1 MKSDLPDPAPL
12 SRTLTIL
19 NTRGLHARAAAKF
32 VACAGKFDAHI
43 VVSREGNAVEGT
55 SIMGLL
61 MLGAGFGTEIEVQA
75 EGAEAE
81 LALDALTALVRDIFD
96 ES

>member
-1 MKSDLPDPAPL
+1 MPDAAPQT
-12 SRTLTIL
+12 RTLTIL

-61 MLGAGFGTEIEVQA
+61 MLGASFGTEIDVQA
-75 EGAEAE
+75 SGAEAE
-81 LALDALTALVRDIFD
+81 AALDALTVLVRDNFD
-96 ES
+96 EG